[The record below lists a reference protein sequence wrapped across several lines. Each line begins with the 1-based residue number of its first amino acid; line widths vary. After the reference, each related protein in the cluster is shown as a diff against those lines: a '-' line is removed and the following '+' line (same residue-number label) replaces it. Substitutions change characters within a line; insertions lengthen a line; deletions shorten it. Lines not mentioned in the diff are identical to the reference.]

1 MTRATRS
8 AWLLAARPRTL
19 PAAVAP
25 IVVGSA
31 VARAEGGFV
40 LSAAVA
46 ALVVSLCLQVAAN
59 LANDLFDFQRGADT
73 GARLGPPRA
82 TQSGAIAPR
91 QMLLATLVVLLVAV
105 VPGLYLVSRG
115 GWLIL
120 LLGLLAMLAAVA
132 YTGGRAPLGYL
143 GLGEITVF
151 IFFGFVGV
159 AGTAYVQTGALT
171 VLALFASV
179 PVGCLVTAILV
190 INNLRDLE
198 TDRDA
203 NKRTLA
209 VRFGP
214 QVTKME
220 YLLLVAVAYLL
231 LPLGRGTGHFSAWWL
246 LPFLSVPLA
255 IVLGR

>member
-1 MTRATRS
+1 
-8 AWLLAARPRTL
+8 
-19 PAAVAP
+19 
-25 IVVGSA
+25 
-31 VARAEGGFV
+31 
-40 LSAAVA
+40 
-46 ALVVSLCLQVAAN
+46 VAAN

-105 VPGLYLVSRG
+105 VPGLYLVWRG
-115 GWLIL
+115 GWLTL
-120 LLGLLAMLAAVA
+120 LFGLLAMLAAVA

-151 IFFGFVGV
+151 LFFGFVGV

-171 VLALFASV
+171 ALALYASL

-214 QVTKME
+214 HATKME
-220 YLLLVAVAYLL
+220 YLLLVAVAYLA
-231 LPLGRGTGHFSAWWL
+231 LPLRWGTGHFSAWWL

-255 IVLGR
+255 IVLGRQVLTRRGAQLNRVLADTARLGLIFALLFAGSLVA